1 MQFFSAVENVRAQIG
16 WSFPFLALATPRE
29 GMELL
34 RLDEYAQDHHGLI
47 TRAAAK
53 NAGVSAAT
61 WYRALSQGLLEPVHQ
76 NVARMFGAERTTE
89 QTIAAAVLAA
99 GEGALASHRSAAYL
113 WGIPR
118 PEGEAPDVMLV
129 RRTRR
134 ATVEGAHV
142 HRPRD
147 HLDLKPVLRQN
158 IRTTSI
164 LRTLCD
170 LGALDP
176 AAVPGALGHVVTTQL
191 ASPVALRQAVGRHAR
206 RGRAGVPALRD
217 ALDEWVIDDKPVDSV
232 LEPAMRKLIR
242 ANQLPAVEFHPIV
255 GGYEV
260 DFRFV
265 GSNIVL
271 ECDGWESHG
280 LNKRQF
286 ERDRTKDVELTALGN
301 IVVRFTYRGITR
313 RAAAE
318 AERIRKVVHR
328 WAPHLLLGA
337 DLRDT

>member
-1 MQFFSAVENVRAQIG
+1 M
-16 WSFPFLALATPRE
+16 
-29 GMELL
+29 LL
-34 RLDEYAQDHHGLI
+34 DSHARDHHGLV
-47 TRAAAK
+47 TRVAAHD
-53 NAGVSAAT
+53 AGISAAS
-61 WYRALSQGLLEPVHQ
+61 WYRALNLGLLEPVHR
-76 NVARMFGAERTTE
+76 NVARMFGSDKTTE
-89 QTIAAAVLAA
+89 QAIAAAVLAA
-99 GEGALASHRSAAYL
+99 GDGALASHRSAAHL

-129 RRTRR
+129 KRTRR
-134 ATVEGAHV
+134 ATLEGVHV

-147 HLDLKPVLRQN
+147 HLDLKPVLRKN
-158 IRTTSI
+158 IRTTNI

-176 AAVPGALGHVVTTQL
+176 RAVPGAVGHVVTTGL
-191 ASPVALRQAVGRHAR
+191 ASPVALRRAVGRHAR
-206 RGRAGVPALRD
+206 QGRAGVPALRD
-217 ALDEWVIDDKPVDSV
+217 ALDEWVIDSKPVDSV
-232 LEPAMRKLIR
+232 LEPAMAKLVKIFG
-242 ANQLPAVEFHPIV
+242 LPPVEFHPIV

-265 GSNIVL
+265 DSNIVL

-286 ERDRTKDVELTALGN
+286 EKDRTRDVELTALGN

-313 RAAAE
+313 RAAKE
-318 AERIRKVVHR
+318 AARMRAVVNR

-337 DLRDT
+337 DVLST